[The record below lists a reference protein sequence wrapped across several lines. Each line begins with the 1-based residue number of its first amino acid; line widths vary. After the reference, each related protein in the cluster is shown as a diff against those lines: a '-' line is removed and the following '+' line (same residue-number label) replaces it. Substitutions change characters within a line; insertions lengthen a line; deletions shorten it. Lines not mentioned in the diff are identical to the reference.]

1 MILNSVD
8 YSPLPNGHLRE
19 RIKELDELIRMDK
32 RHMEYLQ
39 ESRNCLAKELAKR
52 ESSEGE

>member
-1 MILNSVD
+1 MILNSTD

-19 RIKELDELIRMDK
+19 RIKELDDLIRLDK

-39 ESRNCLAKELAKR
+39 ESRNCLSAELARR
-52 ESSEGE
+52 ELLEGE